1 MDRRTVAKRIRDS
14 GIPPAGTR
22 NGYDVY
28 QLARVAPA
36 LLGFIA
42 ADATVVD
49 PRDLPP
55 IERRAYYQSENERLE
70 AEQTLGL
77 LVPAAEVEADYAD
90 LVKTVVQFMETL
102 PDVLERDCS
111 LAPENVMRVQAAC
124 DQVRMQ
130 MYKRI
135 SGDVDAGLEGSD
147 KEREDP

>member
-77 LVPAAEVEADYAD
+77 LVPAAEVEADGGPVHGDASGCARAR
-90 LVKTVVQFMETL
+90 LL
-102 PDVLERDCS
+102 AGAGERHEG
-111 LAPENVMRVQAAC
+111 AGRV
-124 DQVRMQ
+124 
-130 MYKRI
+130 
-135 SGDVDAGLEGSD
+135 
-147 KEREDP
+147 